1 MIFNGIKL
9 SAARKKIA
17 HLVNE
22 QSLRA
27 FSGPAKSLCII
38 IDTKNEYALEKLRSI
53 KDPLGIPT
61 KDLVV
66 FYHSPN
72 KVKPAAFEANLF
84 NLKDFDVRGD
94 IINKDLLEL
103 SLQGVDLLITFA
115 GENNTVAHLLT
126 AHYKA
131 GIKVGRFQQ
140 NAALYDLVLQTEED
154 ADLFEEEL
162 LKYLKNLKKGINE

>member
-17 HLVNE
+17 LLVDE
-22 QSLRA
+22 QSSRA
-27 FSGPAKSLCII
+27 FVGPAKSLGII
-38 IDTKNEYALEKLRSI
+38 VDGKNEYALEKLIGI
-53 KDPLGIPT
+53 KEQLKIST
-61 KDLVV
+61 KNLIV
-66 FYHSPN
+66 FYHSTN
-72 KVKPAAFEANLF
+72 KINPASLEAKVF
-84 NLKDFDVRGD
+84 NLQDFDVKGG
-94 IINKDLLEL
+94 IISEDLLEL
-103 SLQGVDLLITFA
+103 SSQGVDLLITFA

-126 AHYKA
+126 AYYKA

-162 LKYLKNLKKGINE
+162 LKYLKNLKKGSNE

>member
-17 HLVNE
+17 HLVDE
-22 QSLRA
+22 QTSRS
-27 FSGPAKSLCII
+27 FSGPAKSLGII
-38 IDTKNEYALEKLRSI
+38 VDAKNERAIENLINIKDQLKIPAKNLLLFFNSANKTKSTTIDTLNY
-53 KDPLGIPT
+53 
-61 KDLVV
+61 
-66 FYHSPN
+66 
-72 KVKPAAFEANLF
+72 NLQ
-84 NLKDFDVRGD
+84 DFDIKGE

-103 SLQGVDLLITFA
+103 TSRGVDLLITFA

-126 AHYKA
+126 AHFKA

-154 ADLFEEEL
+154 ADLFGIEL
-162 LKYLKNLKKGINE
+162 LKYLKNLKKGSNE

>member
-9 SAARKKIA
+9 SAARKRIA
-17 HLVNE
+17 HLVDA
-22 QSLRA
+22 QSSRA
-27 FSGPAKSLCII
+27 FAGPAKSLGLIV
-38 IDTKNEYALEKLRSI
+38 DAKNEYALGILSRI
-53 KDPLGIPT
+53 KDLLKIQT

-66 FYHSPN
+66 FYNSAN
-72 KVKPAAFEANLF
+72 RTKPAALEATIF
-84 NLKDFDVRGD
+84 NLQDFDSKGE

-103 SLQGVDLLITFA
+103 SSQGVDLLITFA

-162 LKYLKNLKKGINE
+162 LKYLKNLKKGSNE

>member
-17 HLVNE
+17 HLVDE
-22 QSLRA
+22 QSSRA
-27 FSGPAKSLCII
+27 FDGPAKSLGII
-38 IDTKNEYALEKLRSI
+38 VDAKNEYALEKLRSI
-53 KDPLGIPT
+53 KDHLKIPT
-61 KDLVV
+61 KDLII
-66 FYHSPN
+66 FYYSAN
-72 KVKPAAFEANLF
+72 KIKPAGLEAKIF
-84 NLKDFDVRGD
+84 NLQDFDFKGD
-94 IINKDLLEL
+94 IIDKDLNDL

-115 GENNTVAHLLT
+115 AENNTVAHLLT
-126 AHYKA
+126 AHFKA

-162 LKYLKNLKKGINE
+162 LKYLKNIKKGSNE